1 VPRGP
6 SAADTHGNA
15 TLGRVIWTD
24 NPAEAEGAVNQGHQ
38 RRGMYH
44 AVSDTRPTAITL
56 LLLSL
61 LLFGLL
67 LGFNDR
73 IIIPSIIFSFV
84 ATIPIMIVN
93 RRKTI
98 TKSKDFWS
106 THGSHIEVSLAPY
119 DFVAMS
125 RAANFVYYE
134 QRTPL
139 SFAPRILVVQRE
151 ATVEI
156 NGPWAIL
163 QALARDNPALLDA

>member
-1 VPRGP
+1 
-6 SAADTHGNA
+6 
-15 TLGRVIWTD
+15 
-24 NPAEAEGAVNQGHQ
+24 VNQGHQ

-44 AVSDTRPTAITL
+44 AVSDTRPTAITSFL
-56 LLLSL
+56 LAVLS
-61 LLFGLL
+61 FGLL

-73 IIIPSIIFSFV
+73 IIIPSIIVSLI
-84 ATIPIMIVN
+84 ATIPLMIVN

-106 THGSHIEVSLAPY
+106 AHGSDVEVSLAYY
-119 DFVAMS
+119 DFVPMS
-125 RAANFVYYE
+125 RAANFIYYE

-163 QALARDNPALLDA
+163 QALARDNPTLLDA